1 MTRTIWAIAPLAI
14 AFAAAPA
21 LAQTGFNGFY
31 DYSTWTQT
39 ETIGAPMVSSID
51 ASHQTL
57 TLNEPDPNWEPWQP
71 QEFDFSHVVGATG
84 TVSFDW
90 TFDASNDGCCSGL
103 NFYVN
108 GNLTNLT
115 GGYFGNAY
123 NWTNYYVTGS
133 YSVAVNAG
141 DTITFGAFSADGC
154 CSATINTITNFQA
167 PGGVP
172 EPASWAMMVGGFGL
186 IGGAMRSRRKAA
198 VRFA

>member
-1 MTRTIWAIAPLAI
+1 MKRTIWAIAPLAI

-31 DYSTWTQT
+31 DYSTWTSVAT
-39 ETIGAPMVSSID
+39 DGGPVYSSID
-51 ASHQTL
+51 GPQQTL
-57 TLNEPDPNWEPWQP
+57 TLYEPDANWDWVP
-71 QEFDFSHVVGATG
+71 QEFQFSHVVAASG

-90 TFDASNDGCCSGL
+90 VFDATGDSCCSGL

-108 GNLTNLT
+108 GNLANLT
-115 GGYFGNAY
+115 GGYFGNSY
-123 NWTNYYVTGS
+123 NFSSDYVTGS

-154 CSATINTITNFQA
+154 CGPSINTITNFQA

-186 IGGAMRSRRKAA
+186 VGGAMRSRRKTA